1 VSKVTILLAAVPAQC
16 GRSATTVMV
25 RGRLRDEL
33 PYVGGSVMNEK
44 LEAAKQF
51 LGNRYV
57 LSKGYKP
64 LKRHNPTN
72 PVNTLETIREARA
85 RIQQGAL

>member
-1 VSKVTILLAAVPAQC
+1 
-16 GRSATTVMV
+16 
-25 RGRLRDEL
+25 
-33 PYVGGSVMNEK
+33 MNEK

-51 LGNRYV
+51 LGDRYV

-64 LKRHNPTN
+64 LKRHSPTH

-85 RIQQGAL
+85 RVKQALS